1 MRTRLWPAVLAL
13 LALGSSA
20 CVMAPLQPGYTE
32 CGDFMGDDPCQPGQY
47 CADATLSYCEPG
59 CTSDVNCAS
68 NQECVKEYR
77 EQVGTCLNICTSCE
91 YD

>member
-1 MRTRLWPAVLAL
+1 MRSRSWLSVLAVLSFGA
-13 LALGSSA
+13 SA

-47 CADATLSYCEPG
+47 CADATLSYCELG

-68 NQECVKEYR
+68 NQECVKEYG
-77 EQVGTCLNICTSCE
+77 EQVGVCLNICPSCA